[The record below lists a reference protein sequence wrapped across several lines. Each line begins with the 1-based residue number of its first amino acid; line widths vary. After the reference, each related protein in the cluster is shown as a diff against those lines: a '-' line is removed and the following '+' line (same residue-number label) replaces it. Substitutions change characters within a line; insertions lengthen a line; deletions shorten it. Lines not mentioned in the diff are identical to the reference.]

1 MPRILASADIGSNT
15 VHLLVAEVENGHMS
29 RIGDTNEWISLGEIV
44 GRQEKIPAALADR
57 LIRILGDFKKI
68 AIGQGAQAIYVFGTE
83 AIRKATNQAQVLEAI
98 RVATGIRVDIITG
111 QREAELG
118 LRGAWLDCAG
128 EGPFVMCEVG
138 GGSAQVAHC
147 VEAEGL
153 PFIEREESL
162 PIGTGTLIARL
173 GLEAPCTEA
182 QFQGLAHTVEDALR
196 SVHAQPNLL
205 EVAEVGVHQSARRVI
220 ACGGVARGLW
230 RALHPDGE
238 RVIDI
243 EELDY
248 LIWATRQLT
257 LDVIVDRFQVKP
269 KRAATLLPGAVVYR
283 TLLAQSGQNKL
294 VVSRFGVRE
303 GAILMMAE
311 DKISPTKL

>member
-15 VHLLVAEVENGHMS
+15 VHLLVAEVDSGQMA

-44 GRQEKIPAALADR
+44 GRQGKIPAALADR
-57 LIRILGDFKKI
+57 LIRILGDFKKM
-68 AIGQGAQAIYVFGTE
+68 AVGQGAQAIYVFGTE
-83 AIRKATNQAQVLEAI
+83 AIRRAANQKQVLEAI
-98 RVATGIRVDIITG
+98 RVATGISVDIISG

-128 EGPFVMCEVG
+128 TGPFVMCEVG

-147 VEAEGL
+147 TVREGL
-153 PFIEREESL
+153 PAIVSEASL
-162 PIGTGTLIARL
+162 PIGTGTLIAKL
-173 GLEAPCTEA
+173 GLEGPCAADHFEA
-182 QFQGLAHTVEDALR
+182 LSQAVEGALR
-196 SVHAQPNLL
+196 SLDSGPASQ
-205 EVAEVGVHQSARRVI
+205 ETSRVI

-238 RVIDI
+238 REIAV

-248 LIWATRQLT
+248 LVWATRQLT

-283 TLLAQSGQNKL
+283 TLLELSGQDKL

-303 GAILMMAE
+303 GAILEMS
-311 DKISPTKL
+311 DGKITPTKL

>member
-44 GRQEKIPAALADR
+44 GRQGKVPAALADR

-68 AIGQGAQAIYVFGTE
+68 AVGQGAQAIYVFGTE
-83 AIRKATNQAQVLEAI
+83 AIRKASNQKQVLEAI
-98 RVATGIRVDIITG
+98 RVATGIKVDIITG

-118 LRGAWLDCAG
+118 LRGAWLDCAAD
-128 EGPFVMCEVG
+128 GPFVLCEVG
-138 GGSAQVAHC
+138 GGSAQVAQC
-147 VEAEGL
+147 VESEGL
-153 PFIEREESL
+153 PFIEREQSL
-162 PIGTGTLIARL
+162 PIGTGTLIAQL
-173 GLEAPCTEA
+173 GLEGPCSDEQFRELSNRVREA
-182 QFQGLAHTVEDALR
+182 
-196 SVHAQPNLL
+196 LL
-205 EVAEVGVHQSARRVI
+205 DTPASSEGEGRRVI

-238 RVIDI
+238 RVLAA

-248 LIWATRQLT
+248 LIWVTRQLT

-283 TLLAQSGQNKL
+283 FLLAQTGQGQL
-294 VVSRFGVRE
+294 TVSRFGVRE
-303 GAILMMAE
+303 GAILMMSE
-311 DKISPTKL
+311 GKITPTKL